1 MNLTKK
7 KEAVN
12 LKKGKYVY
20 LNKLQ
25 CEYLDH
31 LLNNEY
37 KNCTD
42 PIYLEMILK
51 IRKKLM

>member
-1 MNLTKK
+1 MILTTKK
-7 KEAVN
+7 EVVN

-31 LLNNEY
+31 LLNIEY

-42 PIYLEMILK
+42 SIYLEMILK